1 MVENVCTVLLLNT
14 FDLIS
19 KGCFGFSVN
28 SFGVVEALVDDSES
42 AILPFIEE
50 VTHVSFHKPLYH
62 LIDSF
67 VFPDSNVIIDRCVL
81 DIVETF
87 VRHTFLKHVDGTDQ
101 EGTLLTH
108 RNPPALKNFPLS
120 TDKIKRHISSS
131 QRSPCLLNL
140 NFLLLYLLKAP
151 CLCNLGL
158 LSHYNHFI
166 SIID

>member
-1 MVENVCTVLLLNT
+1 MNC
-14 FDLIS
+14 
-19 KGCFGFSVN
+19 
-28 SFGVVEALVDDSES
+28 FGVVEALIDYSES

-67 VFPDSNVIIDRCVL
+67 VFLDSNVIINRCVF

-87 VRHTFLKHVDGTDQ
+87 VRHTFLKYVYSADQ

-108 RNPPALKNFPLS
+108 CDPPALKDFPLS
-120 TDKIKRHISSS
+120 TDEIKRHITSSKS
-131 QRSPCLLNL
+131 SPGLFDFD
-140 NFLLLYLLKAP
+140 FLLLYLLKAP
-151 CLCNLGL
+151 CLRDLGL

-166 SIID
+166 SVID